1 MTNRPT
7 TSQVAQA
14 FLRQL
19 REDIGEENFAEVCRL
34 QAERPIHGVCYSHD
48 YCDANETMAEAMAS
62 FGLDLMGAHDGED
75 GGSEYDELVGLWNA
89 SWDEAKTLMTN
100 PPSIDGVTRAQL
112 GA

>member
-14 FLRQL
+14 FIRQL

-34 QAERPIHGVCYSHD
+34 QAEHPIHGVRYSHD
-48 YCDANETMAEAMAS
+48 YCDANMTMDAALAS
-62 FGLDLMGAHDGED
+62 LGVVALPDDED
-75 GGSEYDELVGLWNA
+75 GMPDWVVDLWNA

-100 PPSIDGVTRAQL
+100 PPSIDGVTRA
-112 GA
+112 